1 MSLRAADLE
10 VLFTVDTS
18 QVEKAEKEVK
28 QTGERIEKKPIKVE
42 ADASGAL
49 ASMDRVEAEA
59 KKLVSA
65 DTMLKLDAEVDKAQA
80 QIDKTKQRLEELQV
94 KSLAG
99 LDVRAETGR
108 AEAQLQKAQRSL
120 DKLVAARDQIELD
133 ADASAALEAMAKVS
147 AEGRRL
153 VSQEV
158 VTKVDTEIS
167 FAQKKVTRFEADL
180 EVLRSKTPTVK
191 VLADTAKAE
200 SALKEAR
207 GRLDDLNAARA
218 VMVVDAD
225 VSPAED
231 ALDGAAESADAAG
244 AETGNAFGASTIA
257 ALASIPI
264 AGAVVG
270 IGAAA
275 GKALVS
281 EFQDALRV
289 EVGYDRLQ
297 ALTGISEVDALRLGR
312 VAGEAYVRNF
322 GESIEANMDTARL
335 ALQFKLIDDD
345 ASLRS
350 SQRVIEGLSGIADVL
365 GEDVRPVAAAVTTM
379 LSSEL
384 AKSADEAFD
393 ILATGAREGVN
404 RYEDLL
410 DTLTEYPA
418 VFSRLGIS
426 GQESLGLMNQ
436 SLKAGAR
443 NSDVAADA
451 LKEFQIRATD
461 ASEMSA
467 AGFERLGLNAE
478 EMTSKIAR
486 GGADAREG
494 LALVLDKLRETED
507 PVVRNAAA
515 VELFG
520 TKAED
525 LGDALFAMDLTTAV
539 AQLDGVTG
547 SAQRMFDT
555 LSSNEATQVEGMF
568 RNIEVAAD
576 GVKGALAQA
585 FGEPL
590 GKFADWVSANRGPVL
605 DFIFGLVNGAI
616 DFGVAMLTSAAD
628 GGEALGEFV
637 AGPVADIVEAMGTVQ
652 MITDP
657 FSNWQSTYDLA
668 NSMRDFK
675 DSTAETA
682 DVLRDK
688 AIPALEDAR
697 ERVNE
702 YAGGA
707 ISIGYL
713 NDASTKLAGSLMDL
727 GTAADGS
734 LLPLE
739 GLDVANLSAT
749 ESGSRLEGQLQ
760 RSVEALNAE
769 LGAAAAAGEGQ
780 TALSERYA
788 AGTQA
793 MADQLVAMGLTE
805 EQAWNLINAYNA
817 VPGEKTTVLSDNA
830 VERRV
835 EVDGLAMS
843 ILQLTDG
850 SFTVHANTD
859 DAYGRLTN
867 LQAMLRTVTGDKS
880 LHIATGAGGQGG
892 LTFAQGGILE
902 FMAQGGLTPM
912 QPVAQMVPQN
922 TWRVVGDRSDVPE
935 LYAPLDGSARSWG
948 LLLEG
953 FRRMPGTP
961 PLMAEGGIVGSLSER
976 VRQRDVAVYQDVK
989 ITMPR
994 ADPRPVVRELN
1005 RGVGEA
1011 LGNV

>member
-1 MSLRAADLE
+1 MALRAADLE

-120 DKLVAARDQIELD
+120 DKLVAAREQIELD

-225 VSPAED
+225 VSAAEE
-231 ALDGAAESADAAG
+231 ALDGAADSADAAG
-244 AETGNAFGASTIA
+244 AETGNAFGASTLA

-264 AGAVVG
+264 AGAVAG
-270 IGAAA
+270 IAAAA
-275 GKALVS
+275 GKALVT
-281 EFQDALRV
+281 EFQDALQV

-312 VAGEAYVRNF
+312 VAGEAYVQNF

-335 ALQFKLIDDD
+335 ALQFNLIDEN
-345 ASLRS
+345 ASVYA
-350 SQRVIEGLSGIADVL
+350 SQRVVEGLSGIANVL

-379 LSSEL
+379 LTSGV

-410 DTLTEYPA
+410 DTMTEYPA
-418 VFSRLGIS
+418 VFARLGIS
-426 GQESLGLMNQ
+426 GQESLGLINQ

-443 NSDVAADA
+443 NSDIAADA

-461 ASEMSA
+461 SSESSA
-467 AGFERLGLNAE
+467 RGFQRLGMNAAD
-478 EMTSKIAR
+478 MTAKIAR
-486 GGADAREG
+486 GGADARDG
-494 LALVLDKLRETED
+494 LAEVLQALRKTED
-507 PVVRNAAA
+507 PVERNAAA

-525 LGDALFAMDLTTAV
+525 LGDALFAMDLSTAV

-555 LSSNEATQVEGMF
+555 LANNDAAKVEGAL
-568 RNIEVAAD
+568 RNIEVAVD
-576 GVKGALAQA
+576 GVKGALAA
-585 FGEPL
+585 GFSDPIGE
-590 GKFADWVSANRGPVL
+590 FAEWVSANRGPIM
-605 DFIFGLVNGAI
+605 DFISDLINGAF
-616 DFGVAMLTSAAD
+616 DFGIAVVESTANGT
-628 GGEALGEFV
+628 EALGTLV
-637 AGPVADIVEAMGTVQ
+637 SGPIASLLEAYLTIDRMTNPFGDRTELEAMV
-652 MITDP
+652 DE
-657 FSNWQSTYDLA
+657 
-668 NSMRDFK
+668 MRNFDETT
-675 DSTAETA
+675 SQTA
-682 DVLRDK
+682 DVLRTDFVNG
-688 AIPALEDAR
+688 IETAR
-697 ERVNE
+697 DRVNGFLDP
-702 YAGGA
+702 ARSMA
-707 ISIGYL
+707 YL
-713 NDASTKLAGSLMDL
+713 NDASTVLAGTLAKL
-727 GTAADGS
+727 GTALDGS
-734 LLPLE
+734 MLSLE
-739 GLDVANLSAT
+739 GVDLANLSASN
-749 ESGSRLEGQLQ
+749 SGRMLEGQLL
-760 RSVEALNAE
+760 RSVDALNAE
-769 LGAAAAAGEGQ
+769 LAAAAAAGEGQ
-780 TALSERYA
+780 DALTDRYN
-788 AGTQA
+788 AGTNA
-793 MADQLVAMGLTE
+793 LMSQLTNMGLTE
-805 EQAWNLINAYNA
+805 QQAYDLVTAYGA
-817 VPGEKTTVLSDNA
+817 IPETEGTTITSNA
-830 VERRV
+830 VERSIEIDGLTYKIQQLPDGTAV
-835 EVDGLAMS
+835 IVADTSTAQAEVDTFITRNS
-843 ILQLTDG
+843 
-850 SFTVHANTD
+850 SFRVP
-859 DAYGRLTN
+859 
-867 LQAMLRTVTGDKS
+867 
-880 LHIATGAGGQGG
+880 
-892 LTFAQGGILE
+892 LTFSANLAAPQAQGGVLE

-935 LYAPLDGSARSWG
+935 LYAPLDGSARSWA

-961 PLMAEGGIVGSLSER
+961 PLMAEGGLVGPLFER
-976 VRQRDVAVYQDVK
+976 VRQRDVTVYQDVK

-1005 RGVGEA
+1005 RGFGEA